1 MVYLQI
7 SLEHEILLHPRYFGP
22 MLSDTVRQMLFTEVE
37 GTCTGKSTFHSNY
50 SLNSPRYGFVIA
62 VTTIDDIGSGM
73 VQPGRGF
80 VLYPIKYK
88 AIVFR
93 PFKGEVLDAI
103 VSQVNKIGLFCEI
116 GPMQCF
122 ISRHQ
127 PYPFLIRFLKKI
139 LHSRL
144 TNFFNKFSIISDDL
158 FGFRKGTNTTMAIFY
173 LVLDLLKTY
182 HSKEYC
188 VALFLDLQKA
198 FDCVNHQVLL
208 GPSI

>member
-1 MVYLQI
+1 MFYHI

-37 GTCTGKSTFHSNY
+37 GTCTGK
-50 SLNSPRYGFVIA
+50 YGFVIA

-122 ISRHQ
+122 ISRHVSRATG
-127 PYPFLIRFLKKI
+127 LG
-139 LHSRL
+139 SRL
-144 TNFFNKFSIISDDL
+144 FF
-158 FGFRKGTNTTMAIFY
+158 
-173 LVLDLLKTY
+173 LV
-182 HSKEYC
+182 
-188 VALFLDLQKA
+188 F
-198 FDCVNHQVLL
+198 
-208 GPSI
+208 